1 MSETSNIQ
9 RDIEQ
14 KKSDQ
19 RFWRGQLERVLGAY
33 MPTAE
38 QIADRLIGDNIPNK
52 VIKVLNQ
59 RENERREFERSN
71 IVEETEY
78 EISRRITLE
87 LHGERKEKERQRAK
101 FLKETLEGQV
111 EWEIGNYVVWHGI
124 EHNDNELIKHF
135 GEYLKKDGIGFNEGA
150 KKLFI
155 YTDDCDREV
164 VVKARKILSEKLKEI
179 EGGKPCREV
188 LKSWRNL

>member
-1 MSETSNIQ
+1 MSETS
-9 RDIEQ
+9 
-14 KKSDQ
+14 
-19 RFWRGQLERVLGAY
+19 
-33 MPTAE
+33 
-38 QIADRLIGDNIPNK
+38 K
-52 VIKVLNQ
+52 V
-59 RENERREFERSN
+59 
-71 IVEETEY
+71 ETEY
-78 EISRRITLE
+78 EASRRITLE
-87 LHGERKEKERQRAK
+87 LHSERKEKERQRAK

-155 YTDDCDREV
+155 FTDDCVREV
-164 VVKARKILSEKLKEI
+164 VGKARKILREKLKEI